1 MSVYKSKRGES
12 SVQFIETAR
21 QLEAHTF
28 ACCMKAPKRYERF
41 LTGRIMEL
49 SSEVHDRVRAAN
61 NIWPT
66 NRHEAQL
73 RRDELMR
80 ANNALQ
86 NLSPKLQLLYD
97 SILQNPEGYGWIHK
111 AMQRWGD
118 LICEEAKLIAAVK
131 KNDRQRCLC
140 DNALVP
146 LVSAAFVYDNAAS
159 LKGKGIDFAMDRLT
173 CHLQRYYRKH
183 GTDGWALVFD
193 FSDYFNSA
201 PHAPIYAESERRIR
215 DERVRKLACGLME
228 DFGERG
234 FGLGSQVSQIDAL
247 MLPNRLDHF
256 IKEQLH
262 IEGYGRYMDDGY
274 LIHESRDYL
283 QECLKQIRAVCA
295 DLGIRMN
302 EKKTRIVKLQ
312 ELHFLKTRF
321 YLTETGKVRRKMC
334 RKSARRMRRKLKT
347 FRRWM
352 AEGRMTEEDI
362 RTAYESWRGH
372 MRRGNS
378 YRVLRRM
385 DRFYKRLMEKG
396 A

>member
-28 ACCMKAPKRYERF
+28 ACCMKAQKRYERF

-73 RRDELMR
+73 RRDE
-80 ANNALQ
+80 
-86 NLSPKLQLLYD
+86 
-97 SILQNPEGYGWIHK
+97 
-111 AMQRWGD
+111 
-118 LICEEAKLIAAVK
+118 
-131 KNDRQRCLC
+131 
-140 DNALVP
+140 
-146 LVSAAFVYDNAAS
+146 
-159 LKGKGIDFAMDRLT
+159 
-173 CHLQRYYRKH
+173 
-183 GTDGWALVFD
+183 
-193 FSDYFNSA
+193 
-201 PHAPIYAESERRIR
+201 
-215 DERVRKLACGLME
+215 RVQKLACGLME

>member
-66 NRHEAQL
+66 TRHEAQL
-73 RRDELMR
+73 RRDE
-80 ANNALQ
+80 
-86 NLSPKLQLLYD
+86 
-97 SILQNPEGYGWIHK
+97 
-111 AMQRWGD
+111 
-118 LICEEAKLIAAVK
+118 
-131 KNDRQRCLC
+131 
-140 DNALVP
+140 
-146 LVSAAFVYDNAAS
+146 
-159 LKGKGIDFAMDRLT
+159 
-173 CHLQRYYRKH
+173 
-183 GTDGWALVFD
+183 
-193 FSDYFNSA
+193 
-201 PHAPIYAESERRIR
+201 
-215 DERVRKLACGLME
+215 
-228 DFGERG
+228 
-234 FGLGSQVSQIDAL
+234 L

-283 QECLKQIRAVCA
+283 KECLKQIRAVCA